1 MDLGGRRGYPA
12 CMPAQRPSKPVLLI
26 DDNEDVRVSMKT
38 LLELDGYSVVAAS
51 EGEDALTKLRGG
63 LEPCVI
69 LLDMLM
75 PGKDGLQFRAE
86 QLDDPELA
94 TIPTIAYSANPGLES
109 KAVLLGLPFIKKP
122 DLPGSVLDVVERYSR
137 RD

>member
-1 MDLGGRRGYPA
+1 
-12 CMPAQRPSKPVLLI
+12 MPEPRPSKPILLI
-26 DDNEDVRVSMKT
+26 DDNEDVRVSMKA
-38 LLELDGYSVVAAS
+38 LLEIEGYNVVAAC
-51 EGEDALTKLRGG
+51 EGEEALTFLRRG

-75 PGKDGLQFRAE
+75 PGKDGLQFRTE
-86 QLDDPELA
+86 QLADA
-94 TIPTIAYSANPGLES
+94 TFAAIPTIAYSAHPGLES

-122 DLPGSVLDVVERYSR
+122 DLPGSVLDVVDRYAL

>member
-1 MDLGGRRGYPA
+1 
-12 CMPAQRPSKPVLLI
+12 MPDSRPTRPILLI

-38 LLELDGYSVVAAS
+38 LLELEGYNVVAAC
-51 EGEDALTKLRGG
+51 EGEEGLNFLRSGID
-63 LEPCVI
+63 PCVI

-75 PGKDGLQFRAE
+75 PGKDGLQFRTE
-86 QLDDPELA
+86 QLADPNFS

-122 DLPGSVLDVVERYSR
+122 DLPGSVLDVVERYAR
-137 RD
+137 KDE

>member
-1 MDLGGRRGYPA
+1 
-12 CMPAQRPSKPVLLI
+12 MPAQRPSKPVLLI

>member
-1 MDLGGRRGYPA
+1 MANR
-12 CMPAQRPSKPVLLI
+12 RPSRPVLLI

-38 LLELDGYSVVAAS
+38 LLELEGYKVVAAC
-51 EGEDALTKLRGG
+51 EGEEALTFLRRG
-63 LEPCVI
+63 LDPCVI

-75 PGKDGLQFRAE
+75 PGKDGLQFRTE
-86 QLDDPELA
+86 QLADPVYS

-137 RD
+137 KDE

>member
-1 MDLGGRRGYPA
+1 MAAR
-12 CMPAQRPSKPVLLI
+12 MPDPRPSRPVLLI

-38 LLELDGYSVVAAS
+38 LLELDGYQVIAAA
-51 EGEDALTKLRGG
+51 EGEEALTRLRSG
-63 LEPCVI
+63 LDPCVI

-86 QLDDPELA
+86 QLADPEFC

>member
-1 MDLGGRRGYPA
+1 MDPVPPTR
-12 CMPAQRPSKPVLLI
+12 PVLLI
-26 DDNEDVRVSMKT
+26 DDNEDVRVAMKT
-38 LLELDGYSVVAAS
+38 LLELEGYHVVEAT
-51 EGEDALTKLRGG
+51 EGDDALMQLREG
-63 LEPCVI
+63 LDPCVI

-86 QLDDPELA
+86 QLADPEFA

>member
-1 MDLGGRRGYPA
+1 MSGP
-12 CMPAQRPSKPVLLI
+12 RPSRPVLLI

-38 LLELDGYSVVAAS
+38 LLEIEGYGVVAAC
-51 EGEDALTKLRGG
+51 EGEEALTFLREG
-63 LEPCVI
+63 LDPCVI

-75 PGKDGLQFRAE
+75 PGKDGLQFRTE
-86 QLDDPELA
+86 QLADPVFS

-122 DLPGSVLDVVERYSR
+122 DLPGSVLDVVARYAR
-137 RD
+137 QDD

>member
-1 MDLGGRRGYPA
+1 
-12 CMPAQRPSKPVLLI
+12 MPDRPTRPILLI

-38 LLELDGYSVVAAS
+38 LLEIEGYTVVAAC
-51 EGEDALTKLRGG
+51 EGEEALTLLREG
-63 LEPCVI
+63 LDPCVI

-75 PGKDGLQFRAE
+75 PGKDGLQFRTE
-86 QLDDPELA
+86 QLADPVFS

-137 RD
+137 KDD